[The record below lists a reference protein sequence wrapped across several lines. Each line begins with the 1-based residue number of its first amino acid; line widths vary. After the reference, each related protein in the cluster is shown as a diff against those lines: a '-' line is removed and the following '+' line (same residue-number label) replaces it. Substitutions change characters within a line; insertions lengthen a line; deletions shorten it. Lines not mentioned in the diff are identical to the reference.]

1 MRKLLL
7 GTTALAAAAT
17 ISANTAL
24 ADVTIS
30 GSYEFKY
37 LSRSS
42 NVSTLDGTTMAH
54 GDTDMV
60 VNFTSKTDSG
70 LDLTFRYDIGAVG
83 STDGGGLTIDEASL
97 AIAGGFGKVILGM
110 DDDAADSYNIDEMDL
125 IAEEPAAVMASS
137 SISQNSAV
145 ASDDAMKVSYHLPA
159 MGGLTAGISHTDR
172 SAAGGTD
179 TTSYGAK
186 YSMDAAGA
194 SITLGYAAIQDENS
208 TQDVD
213 MENMGIKV
221 VSGDISLV
229 LSQGG
234 YEASDEDRENQGG
247 SISYKMPNG
256 MTVGAFTF
264 KSEDDLDAGEE
275 YTASG
280 AEIQYNIASGLKAT
294 ITVVD
299 YDYKITDSTHEATTA
314 ANADSGTMTQLTI
327 GATF

>member
-17 ISANTAL
+17 LTANAAL

-30 GSYEFKY
+30 GAAEFKY

-42 NVSTLDGTTMAH
+42 NDSTKDGTTMSS
-54 GDTDMV
+54 DNELTI
-60 VNFTSKTDSG
+60 NLSQKTDSG
-70 LDLTFRYDIGAVG
+70 LDLTYRIDFNADPGDDGALG
-83 STDGGGLTIDEASL
+83 TDENSLTIS
-97 AIAGGFGKVILGM
+97 GGFGKLVLGE
-110 DDDAADSYNIDEMDL
+110 DDDASDSYTLDEMDL
-125 IAEEPAAVMASS
+125 IAEEPSATLASASIGTSS
-137 SISQNSAV
+137 SIS
-145 ASDDAMKVSYHLPA
+145 SDDAMKVAYHLPA

-179 TTSYGAK
+179 TTAYGAR
-186 YSMDAAGA
+186 YTMDAGGA
-194 SITLGYAAIQDENS
+194 AITLAYSALTDENA

-213 MENMGIKV
+213 LENMGLKV

-234 YEASDEDRENQGG
+234 SESDDEDVENQGG

-256 MTVGAFTF
+256 MTIGAFTF
-264 KSEDDLDAGEE
+264 KSEDDLDVGEE

-280 AEIQYNIASGLKAT
+280 AEIQYSIASGLKAT
-294 ITVVD
+294 ISVVD
-299 YDYKITDSTHEATTA
+299 YDYKITTANHESTDTS
-314 ANADSGTMTQLTI
+314 ADSGTMTQLTI
-327 GATF
+327 GASF

>member
-17 ISANTAL
+17 LTANAAL

-30 GSYEFKY
+30 GAAEFKY

-42 NVSTLDGTTMAH
+42 NDSTLDGTTMSS
-54 GDTDMV
+54 DNELTI
-60 VNFTSKTDSG
+60 NLSQKTDSG
-70 LDLTFRYDIGAVG
+70 LDLTYRIDFNADPGDDGALG
-83 STDGGGLTIDEASL
+83 TDENSLTIS
-97 AIAGGFGKVILGM
+97 GGFGKLVLGE
-110 DDDAADSYNIDEMDL
+110 DDDASDSYTLDEMDL
-125 IAEEPAAVMASS
+125 IAEEPSATLASASIGTSS
-137 SISQNSAV
+137 SIS
-145 ASDDAMKVSYHLPA
+145 SDDAMKVAYHLPA

-179 TTSYGAK
+179 TTAYGAR
-186 YSMDAAGA
+186 YTMDAGGA
-194 SITLGYAAIQDENS
+194 AITLAYSALTDENA

-213 MENMGIKV
+213 LENMGLKV

-234 YEASDEDRENQGG
+234 SESDDEDVENQGG

-256 MTVGAFTF
+256 MTIGAFTF
-264 KSEDDLDAGEE
+264 KSEDDLDVGEE

-280 AEIQYNIASGLKAT
+280 AEIQYSIASGLKAT
-294 ITVVD
+294 ISVVD
-299 YDYKITDSTHEATTA
+299 YDYKITTANHESTDTS
-314 ANADSGTMTQLTI
+314 ADSGTMTQLTI
-327 GATF
+327 GASF